1 MSKIYMIK
9 DVELLLEDGTVQTG
23 HVFIQD
29 GRIQKIVTEI
39 QDEAEVLIDGA
50 GHQLTLYPGFIDVH
64 IHGANGCDVMDGTE
78 DALEEM
84 SRVLPREGTTSF
96 LGTTMTQSHEAIEVA
111 VENAGRY
118 VGRQKPDG
126 RAEMLGIHLEGPFI
140 SKDKAGAQ
148 PLEHIVSPKVD
159 LFQKWQTKSGGHIK
173 LVTLAPEEDGA
184 LDFITY
190 LSDEGVVPS
199 IGHSNATFDQVKA
212 AVAHGAKHVTHLFNQ
227 MSGLH
232 HREPGVVGGALL
244 HDELMTEMIVDGI
257 HVHLDAI
264 RLAYKQKGSDHTI
277 LITDAMRAKC
287 LPEGVYDLGGQDVH
301 VKDGEARLKDGTLA
315 GSILTLQ
322 GAAKRMKSISDLT
335 KHELVQITSENA
347 AKQLGVFD
355 RKGSIAVGKDADFVL
370 MDDAMNVVATI
381 CRGVISYRKGE
392 ELS

>member
-1 MSKIYMIK
+1 MSKIYAIK
-9 DVELLLEDGTVQTG
+9 NVELVLEDRTVETG

-29 GRIQKIVTEI
+29 GKIQKIGTEMLE
-39 QDEAEVLIDGA
+39 EAEVLIDGED
-50 GHQLTLYPGFIDVH
+50 HRLTLYPGFIDVH

-78 DALEEM
+78 EALEEM

-96 LGTTMTQSHEAIEVA
+96 LGTTMTQSHDAIERA
-111 VENAGRY
+111 VENGGRY
-118 VGRQKPDG
+118 VHQQKPDG

-148 PLEHIVSPKVD
+148 PLEHIVPPQLD
-159 LFQKWQTKSGGHIK
+159 LFQKWQNKSGGHIK
-173 LVTLAPEEDGA
+173 LVTLAPELDGA

-199 IGHSNATFDQVKA
+199 IGHSNATFDQVKG

-244 HDELMTEMIVDGI
+244 HDKLMTEMIVDGI
-257 HVHLDAI
+257 HVHLDAV
-264 RLAYKQKGSDHTI
+264 RLAYAQKGSDHTI

-287 LPEGVYDLGGQDVH
+287 LPAGVYDLGGQDVH
-301 VKDGEARLKDGTLA
+301 VEDGEARLQDGTLA

-322 GAAKRMKSISDLT
+322 EAAQRMKSISDLT
-335 KHELVQITSENA
+335 KHELVQVTSENA

-355 RKGSIAVGKDADFVL
+355 RKGSIAVGKDADLVL
-370 MDDAMNVVATI
+370 MDDALNVVATV
-381 CRGVISYRKGE
+381 CRGMISYRKGE